1 MAKRI
6 RWMAARH
13 QGLAGPRTVWPAAA
27 LAILATSARA
37 APAPPHTSPASPG
50 VSKIER
56 GFEWSL
62 ASSTQ
67 GNFGPLSIGVGYVGG
82 GDYLDEREVRHSGL
96 HAGLTISVDGKPALY
111 QQPDVH
117 EGQILSVGPYRILI
131 ERLLPAAHG
140 RGVVV
145 LRISHS
151 KPARATA
158 PPPAPANAP
167 RPRRRG

>member
-1 MAKRI
+1 MAKSI
-6 RWMAARH
+6 RWMAARYK
-13 QGLAGPRTVWPAAA
+13 GMAGPRTVWPAAA
-27 LAILATSARA
+27 LAILAASARA
-37 APAPPHTSPASPG
+37 APAPPHASPASPG
-50 VSKIER
+50 VSQTER

-67 GNFGPLSIGVGYVGG
+67 GNFGPLSIGIGYVGG
-82 GDYLDEREVRHSGL
+82 GDYLDEREVRRSGL
-96 HAGLTISVDGKPALY
+96 HASLTISVDGKPALY

-140 RGVVV
+140 RGLVV
-145 LRISHS
+145 LRLAHS

-158 PPPAPANAP
+158 PPPVPANAP
-167 RPRRRG
+167 GTRRPG

>member
-6 RWMAARH
+6 RWMAVRH
-13 QGLAGPRTVWPAAA
+13 KGLTGRRTVLPVAA
-27 LAILATSARA
+27 LAIMAASARA
-37 APAPPHTSPASPG
+37 APEALHALPTSPG
-50 VSKIER
+50 VSRTHR

-62 ASSTQ
+62 ESSTQ

-82 GDYLDEREVRHSGL
+82 GDYLDEREVRRSGL
-96 HAGLTISVDGKPALY
+96 HASLTISVDGKPALY

-117 EGQILSVGPYRILI
+117 AGQLLTVGPYRILI
-131 ERLLPAAHG
+131 ERLLPATYG

-145 LRISHS
+145 LRISNS

-158 PPPAPANAP
+158 PPPAPASAP
-167 RPRRRG
+167 PSLRPR